1 MKLTNDAKNLVNQCN
16 NLGELRLFIRE
27 YLKIRY
33 EWINKIDNIELLQ
46 SIICKNLIDLI
57 NISLI
62 EKIKDKTQLDKLSEE
77 MIEQLFTKKVYS
89 NEEKNYLIKLK
100 SIKKHKPVVNKKSMW
115 KPKKKKG
122 VQKKAVSL

>member
-1 MKLTNDAKNLVNQCN
+1 MFINLLLHITIWFCLTWF
-16 NLGELRLFIRE
+16 FI
-27 YLKIRY
+27 
-33 EWINKIDNIELLQ
+33 
-46 SIICKNLIDLI
+46 LI